1 MPVQK
6 FRTPDEAR
14 VAQRSVAGS
23 EQNIRRLRA
32 ILDFWSK
39 ARPRRI
45 LRGVHK
51 YHSVQEAQQDAD
63 LSRR

>member
-6 FRTPDEAR
+6 FRTSDEAR
-14 VAQRSVAGS
+14 QAQQSVAAS

-39 ARPRRI
+39 ARPRKI
-45 LRGVHK
+45 LRGVRK
-51 YHSVQEAQQDAD
+51 YRSVQEAQQDAE